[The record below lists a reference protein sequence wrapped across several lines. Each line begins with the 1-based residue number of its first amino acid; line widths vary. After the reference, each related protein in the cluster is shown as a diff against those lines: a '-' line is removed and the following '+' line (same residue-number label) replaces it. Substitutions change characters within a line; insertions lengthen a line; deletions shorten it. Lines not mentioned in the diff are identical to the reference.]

1 VESWPKA
8 NLSKDMFA
16 MYHPSPPDPRA
27 QIGFNGLKSNPFV
40 PFAVASVR
48 FEQCPVGVVGF

>member
-1 VESWPKA
+1 
-8 NLSKDMFA
+8 MFA